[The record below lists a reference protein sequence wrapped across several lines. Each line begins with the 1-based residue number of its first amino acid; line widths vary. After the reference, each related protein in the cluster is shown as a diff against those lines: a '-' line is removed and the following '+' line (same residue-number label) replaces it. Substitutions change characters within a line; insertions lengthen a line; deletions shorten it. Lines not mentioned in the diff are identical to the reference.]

1 MAKRRSDQKTQHS
14 KGGSMPEWKVNQHL
28 RQIDQ
33 HKNPI
38 SSVGS
43 GLNAYVDFFILSFY
57 SLKIG
62 IIISHLIEGFK

>member
-1 MAKRRSDQKTQHS
+1 MES
-14 KGGSMPEWKVNQHL
+14 KPAFETDK
-28 RQIDQ
+28 

-43 GLNAYVDFFILSFY
+43 GLNAYVDFFSLSFY

-62 IIISHLIEGFK
+62 IIISHLIEGLK